1 MPLPR
6 RWAALGFS
14 QPLGGLGR
22 ADAREPELPRT
33 HAYAVAT
40 PRNVAA
46 FFHAAGVLGIR
57 PSEPS
62 PLGEPCRLPTACCSL
77 AGSLSIATRREGPGD
92 LRPVSPAHPPAAT
105 TSDPLREP
113 WRRAEG
119 ETLAP
124 HGRHVRSPC
133 RNARVAPHAPLRQ
146 PPEPSGTTGSRP
158 IRPLRSFAPPESPFT
173 DRPRLSP
180 RLARQSLRPHAPRP
194 TGSLLSWDFAPSE
207 PSPPRPRVRN
217 PASRARG
224 EPDAP
229 RKTTP
234 HSGCGERRF
243 DPEV

>member
-14 QPLGGLGR
+14 QPLGGFGR
-22 ADAREPELPRT
+22 VDAREPELPRT
-33 HAYAVAT
+33 HAYVDAT

-62 PLGEPCRLPTACCSL
+62 PLGEPCRLPTAVCSL
-77 AGSLSIATRREGPGD
+77 AGSCSIATRREGPGD
-92 LRPVSPAHPPAAT
+92 LRPVSPSAPLRSRHERSLAGAAAT
-105 TSDPLREP
+105 VGRG
-113 WRRAEG
+113 AQ
-119 ETLAP
+119 AP

-133 RNARVAPHAPLRQ
+133 RDARVAPHASLRQ

-173 DRPRLSP
+173 DRSRLSP
-180 RLARQSLRPHAPRP
+180 RLARQSLRPHVPRP

-207 PSPPRPRVRN
+207 PSPPRPRVRIICE
-217 PASRARG
+217 SRPGRTG
-224 EPDAP
+224 RTSEDHAP
-229 RKTTP
+229 LRK
-234 HSGCGERRF
+234 RRAALRS
-243 DPEV
+243 